1 MSQEAV
7 QPGFVV
13 SEQVRLLRLKP
24 GRPVDVPIAG
34 GKIARHLALA
44 LTSCDRRAGQCR
56 ERDPCDQGRSLG
68 QA

>member
-13 SEQVRLLRLKP
+13 S
-24 GRPVDVPIAG
+24 